1 MNTMEAPSAPLGLDP
16 HRVHLVDAYPPG
28 QPVNFLFR
36 GNNPTTTNGSHSTF
50 NLTAL
55 VSALALSARTECSTS
70 LPEGFTLYDLDLENP
85 TDPGYYAEKSYWHA
99 HASLGQLGTPS
110 LPGVW
115 TTLGSVLEPK
125 HTPARD
131 VLVRDGKWALQ
142 GHADHLAARLNATRA
157 LMLDTNGGPKV
168 LFTHCNAGPPTN
180 TQQQHEHTLQ
190 PSPAH
195 HASIR
200 HLTLCAAQHARTQAA
215 IARANSSVR
224 TLSATS
230 GTTSPRRTARRVS
243 SAGGAQ
249 TTMRRARS
257 VGGAS
262 RCSSSVGVR
271 AAIWETA

>member
-1 MNTMEAPSAPLGLDP
+1 MEAPSAPLGLDP

-55 VSALALSARTECSTS
+55 VSALALSARTKCSTS

-131 VLVRDGKWALQ
+131 MLVRDGKWALQ

-168 LFTHCNAGPPTN
+168 LFTHCNAGPPTMNQHATYSN
-180 TQQQHEHTLQ
+180 TNIHS
-190 PSPAH
+190 SPAPPIMH
-195 HASIR
+195 QSDI
-200 HLTLCAAQHARTQAA
+200 
-215 IARANSSVR
+215 
-224 TLSATS
+224 
-230 GTTSPRRTARRVS
+230 
-243 SAGGAQ
+243 
-249 TTMRRARS
+249 
-257 VGGAS
+257 
-262 RCSSSVGVR
+262 
-271 AAIWETA
+271 